1 MTGKTQDPNKDGRQ
15 YEIGYG
21 KPPVATRFKPG
32 QSGNPK
38 GRKKG
43 SLAIGTL
50 LKMKLQEKV
59 SVIEGGKERK
69 LTRQELIVHK
79 VLNGVMK
86 GDPKA
91 MQAFFT
97 MAKAR
102 GLIEP
107 ALQPEFITD
116 NSVVDEEDRLIV
128 ERFRKRKGSGSE

>member
-1 MTGKTQDPNKDGRQ
+1 MTEKRQDPDEGGRP
-15 YEIGYG
+15 YEVGYG

-50 LKMKLQEKV
+50 LKMKLEEKV
-59 SVIEGGKERK
+59 AVIEGGKERK
-69 LTRQELIVHK
+69 LSRQELIVHK

-97 MAKAR
+97 MAKAT

-107 ALQPEFITD
+107 AVQPEFTA
-116 NSVVDEEDRLIV
+116 NNASVDEDDRRIL
-128 ERFRKRKGSGSE
+128 ERFLKRKGQINE